1 MTLLGSD
8 EANKG
13 YLDSS
18 VKRKSMKKARTPAAE
33 DEMLPEYDFSGAVR
47 GKYYRRFGES
57 SNVVVLDP
65 DVSKAFPNAA
75 SVNEALR
82 TLASV
87 ARRSVGVARR
97 ASSPP
102 RRPNKRMQELTRSAK
117 ARRRGPRSKKR

>member
-1 MTLLGSD
+1 
-8 EANKG
+8 
-13 YLDSS
+13 
-18 VKRKSMKKARTPAAE
+18 MKKAKTVAA
-33 DEMLPEYDFSGAVR
+33 DDDMLPEYDFSGAVR
-47 GKYYRRFGES
+47 GKYYERFHRS

-97 ASSPP
+97 TSSPP
-102 RRPNKRMQELTRSAK
+102 RRPNKR
-117 ARRRGPRSKKR
+117 